1 MQSSVFLAFRRW
13 NWGAVRLCAGAVSTN
28 GCKMS
33 NGMDTEVLSFHH
45 RQKLTPLTHVKGN
58 DMRRRRY
65 RKPKIKNVKGYWIAQ
80 YRDLGG
86 TKRKV
91 SLGPVKTTK
100 KSDAEERLATI
111 LEPTNSRRDEPSPNM
126 KFGPFVRQVYL
137 PYYSRKW
144 KRSTAATN
152 VDRLQHHLLD
162 KFEERPLGSFSR
174 GRDELQDFLDGKAK
188 SGLSYSVVAHL
199 RWDLRQVFR
208 MAVSEQYMERNP
220 AELLFVPSEA
230 PRAETRRMNLDD
242 VRQFFAVLDLRE
254 RVDRKSFVYAN
265 R

>member
-86 TKRKV
+86 TKRR
-91 SLGPVKTTK
+91 S
-100 KSDAEERLATI
+100 EERRVGQA
-111 LEPTNSRRDEPSPNM
+111 SR
-126 KFGPFVRQVYL
+126 
-137 PYYSRKW
+137 
-144 KRSTAATN
+144 
-152 VDRLQHHLLD
+152 
-162 KFEERPLGSFSR
+162 SR
-174 GRDELQDFLDGKAK
+174 G
-188 SGLSYSVVAHL
+188 
-199 RWDLRQVFR
+199 
-208 MAVSEQYMERNP
+208 
-220 AELLFVPSEA
+220 
-230 PRAETRRMNLDD
+230 
-242 VRQFFAVLDLRE
+242 
-254 RVDRKSFVYAN
+254 
-265 R
+265 